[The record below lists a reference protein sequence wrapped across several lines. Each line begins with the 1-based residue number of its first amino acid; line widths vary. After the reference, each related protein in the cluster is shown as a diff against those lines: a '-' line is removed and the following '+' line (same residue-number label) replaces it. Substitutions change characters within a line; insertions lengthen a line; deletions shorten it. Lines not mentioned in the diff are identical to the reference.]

1 MTRWEALRFQIS
13 PWLAHEGLKD
23 ICLFSSCSTPC
34 VAWRL
39 LLTNPELSLAASIAG
54 GGWDRAPL
62 FLESRDELANAG
74 ENLHHEEPPGT
85 GTPR

>member
-1 MTRWEALRFQIS
+1 MAGEARYL
-13 PWLAHEGLKD
+13 
-23 ICLFSSCSTPC
+23 LFSSCTTPC

-39 LLTNPELSLAASIAG
+39 LLTNPELALAASIAG
-54 GGWDRAPL
+54 GGWDQAPL